1 MSTSFKTVEKDI
13 SDDQLVARISSGEYE
28 LFYLL
33 IKRYQPLVK
42 SIAFS
47 MATAENEVEDLV
59 QEGNIALFSAVRSY
73 QSQKASFG
81 TFASICVKNAM
92 IDVLRSSNSKRKIPE
107 GMLSSIH
114 DVEVQDNNTP
124 EKIFFDNEDYR
135 ILTDSI
141 NIELS
146 SLERK
151 VLSAHLCGLSYSE
164 IAKELAVSVKSVD
177 NSLSRIRAKLKNRD

>member
-1 MSTSFKTVEKDI
+1 MSTSFQPMENNL
-13 SDDQLVARISSGEYE
+13 SDEELVARINSGEYE

-47 MATAENEVEDLV
+47 MANGENEVEDLA

-73 QSQKASFG
+73 KSQKSSFS

-107 GMLSSIH
+107 GMVSSIH
-114 DVEVQDNNTP
+114 EIEPQDDNTP

-146 SLERK
+146 SFERK
-151 VLSAHLCGLSYSE
+151 VLSAYLCGLSYSE
-164 IAKELAVSVKSVD
+164 IAKGLAVSVKSVD